1 MSPIS
6 LLAVADDDYE
16 AVIDLELV
24 ISRGE
29 TRVCYTLSILQ
40 DLVCEDTPN
49 EQFLSDLAYVSGLQP
64 TINLSTAIVLIDDT
78 EEPEC
83 SKCGCQCVVHSH
95 IMPNKLICNLDVS
108 GYYVTCVCLFSAC
121 LEMLGVLLIRHS

>member
-1 MSPIS
+1 MSAIS
-6 LLAVADDDYE
+6 RPAVANDDYE

-29 TRVCYTLSILQ
+29 ARVCYTVSILQ
-40 DLVCEDTPN
+40 DRVCEDTPN

-64 TINLSTAIVLIDDT
+64 TISLSTAIVLIDDT

-83 SKCGCQCVVHSH
+83 SKCGSLVNV
-95 IMPNKLICNLDVS
+95 
-108 GYYVTCVCLFSAC
+108 
-121 LEMLGVLLIRHS
+121 